1 MIGVGALSLPKAFSQ
16 AGLVLGALL
25 LFILAFV
32 SYVTAT
38 YMVEAMANANAY
50 MKYQFRL
57 KRSKL
62 ALPGSPSIQR
72 NLAVKVNEI
81 FYITV
86 TLLINPCSLV
96 PKLPSLFNMC
106 MINVSAYSTEKLGM
120 GPGNKATYQARK
132 RKRGLLS
139 LMLI

>member
-50 MKYQFRL
+50 MKYQFRVKMSRL
-57 KRSKL
+57 T
-62 ALPGSPSIQR
+62 PGSPNIQR
-72 NLAVKVNEI
+72 NLGV
-81 FYITV
+81 
-86 TLLINPCSLV
+86 SLR
-96 PKLPSLFNMC
+96 K
-106 MINVSAYSTEKLGM
+106 EKQNCFM
-120 GPGNKATYQARK
+120 
-132 RKRGLLS
+132 
-139 LMLI
+139 

>member
-50 MKYQFRL
+50 MKYLSRKEKSQ
-57 KRSKL
+57 L
-62 ALPGSPSIQR
+62 APGSPNIQR
-72 NLAVKVNEI
+72 NLGVRCAFCKV
-81 FYITV
+81 FD
-86 TLLINPCSLV
+86 S
-96 PKLPSLFNMC
+96 
-106 MINVSAYSTEKLGM
+106 
-120 GPGNKATYQARK
+120 
-132 RKRGLLS
+132 
-139 LMLI
+139 

>member
-50 MKYQFRL
+50 MKYRFRE
-57 KRSKL
+57 KMSRL
-62 ALPGSPSIQR
+62 APGSPNIQR
-72 NLAVKVNEI
+72 NLAVSFV
-81 FYITV
+81 
-86 TLLINPCSLV
+86 
-96 PKLPSLFNMC
+96 
-106 MINVSAYSTEKLGM
+106 
-120 GPGNKATYQARK
+120 
-132 RKRGLLS
+132 
-139 LMLI
+139 